1 MWFCGVFSTLIDNDI
16 RHHSGQNVVDSLGA
30 ADCDISSIRID
41 NAEPHSMFVTT
52 IVLVKKIFT
61 SEHS

>member
-16 RHHSGQNVVDSLGA
+16 QNVVDSLGA

>member
-1 MWFCGVFSTLIDNDI
+1 MWFCGVFCTLIDNDI

-41 NAEPHSMFVTT
+41 NAELTFDVCYDNSSRKENIYFRA
-52 IVLVKKIFT
+52 
-61 SEHS
+61 